1 MVTTPDIFVWA
12 AGRMKNAKF
21 FQTMLFLHSS
31 GYFDLLP
38 ASLVFCHYRHWSKS
52 YQFLICC
59 WCRRNTEIAVI
70 QFSDFGWLY
79 LCAKLFF
86 LLQIFCGVFLNLS
99 ESDTRKKY
107 LEYFWFWKKRLKCL
121 LVVVLRAPF
130 HYPAILLRVHNHR
143 ALMIF
148 FSLTPCA
155 ARRLRRPCPV
165 SYHLPAQLPVL
176 VVVLR
181 APCHHPA
188 ILLWPRVLLASFTL
202 MWTPWLEAS
211 RQQSF
216 SHWRRRLRLVLSCAT
231 LS

>member
-1 MVTTPDIFVWA
+1 MLFQRLLCTVFMLLRWSCYGVAMVTTPDIFVWA

-31 GYFDLLP
+31 GYFDLLR
-38 ASLVFCHYRHWSKS
+38 ASLEFCHYRHWSKS

-107 LEYFWFWKKRLKCL
+107 EYFWFWKNRLKCL
-121 LVVVLRAPF
+121 LQANQKSNICDYW
-130 HYPAILLRVHNHR
+130 HY
-143 ALMIF
+143 
-148 FSLTPCA
+148 S
-155 ARRLRRPCPV
+155 
-165 SYHLPAQLPVL
+165 
-176 VVVLR
+176 
-181 APCHHPA
+181 
-188 ILLWPRVLLASFTL
+188 WPML
-202 MWTPWLEAS
+202 
-211 RQQSF
+211 
-216 SHWRRRLRLVLSCAT
+216 
-231 LS
+231 